1 MKKVILSMAFLS
13 LMCASPV
20 FSVDVMMHDTMKD
33 PVIQT
38 APATVEPKIDTK
50 IDSTVMPKDEGV
62 KTIDNFHEATD
73 FVAPVDAE

>member
-1 MKKVILSMAFLS
+1 MKKAIFSMAFLS

-20 FSVDVMMHDTMKD
+20 FSVDVMVHDTMKD

-38 APATVEPKIDTK
+38 TPAPVEPK

-62 KTIDNFHEATD
+62 KTINNFHDATD